1 MSSGKQIPD
10 PGFPGDDGVA
20 DPVVRTALAGYGAD
34 PHSPGAHREALAVL
48 QSARLLVPVVAVLG
62 ESEVDETGLRRD
74 KTSDMAA
81 VLMRGRDGR
90 QALLAFTGS
99 DSLQAWDPEARPV
112 PVSAVQAAQAARA
125 DGADALLVD
134 VGGPVL
140 FVVEGDDLTALAEGW
155 ALTRLE
161 DRWGW
166 VRA

>member
-1 MSSGKQIPD
+1 MASGKQIPD
-10 PGFPGDDGVA
+10 PGFSGDDGAA
-20 DPVVRTALAGYGAD
+20 DPAVRAVLAAYDAD
-34 PHSPGAHREALAVL
+34 PSTPESHRQALAVL

-62 ESEVDETGLRRD
+62 ESEVDEAGLRHD

-99 DSLQAWDPEARPV
+99 DSLQAWDPGARPV
-112 PVSAVQAAQAARA
+112 PVTAVQAAQAARA

-134 VGGPVL
+134 VGGPML

-155 ALTRLE
+155 VLTRLE

-166 VRA
+166 ART

>member
-10 PGFPGDDGVA
+10 PGFSGDDGAV
-20 DPVVRTALAGYGAD
+20 DPAVRAALTAYGAD
-34 PHSPGAHREALAVL
+34 PDSPESHLRALAVL

-62 ESEVDETGLRRD
+62 ESEVDEAGLRHD

-99 DSLQAWDPEARPV
+99 DALQAWDPEARPV

-140 FVVEGDDLTALAEGW
+140 FVVEGDDLTSLAEEW
-155 ALTRLE
+155 VLTRLE

-166 VRA
+166 VRT

>member
-1 MSSGKQIPD
+1 MSSGKHIPD
-10 PGFPGDDGVA
+10 PGFPGDDGAA
-20 DPVVRTALAGYGAD
+20 DPAVRAALADYGAD
-34 PHSPGAHREALAVL
+34 PGSPGAHRQALAGL

-62 ESEVDETGLRRD
+62 ESEVDEAGLRHD

-99 DSLQAWDPEARPV
+99 DSLQTWDAEARPV
-112 PVSAVQAAQAARA
+112 PVTAVQAAQAARA

-134 VGGPVL
+134 VAGPVL
-140 FVVEGDDLTALAEGW
+140 FVVEGEDLTALAEGW
-155 ALTRLE
+155 VLTRLE